1 MILLVPKSSHSP
13 LAGAAAPANVSR
25 SLPAT
30 PVREPKIWGKRKPWT
45 SRFFFL
51 LFFPVIFPW
60 GTRFALL
67 RGFPQKFSVILDWF
81 FCQKRGY
88 SISYPPNLADQT
100 SKKIVSFS
108 FLGTPVSVSEQGVP
122 FLFLWDKKL
131 YINGEDGFSFLFRV
145 GGSGWTKDDGESYLE
160 VEIL

>member
-13 LAGAAAPANVSR
+13 LAGAPAPANVSR

-30 PVREPKIWGKRKPWT
+30 PVREPKNFGKKLELPVFSFCCSSSLSFLGEPASRCYAGSRKN
-45 SRFFFL
+45 
-51 LFFPVIFPW
+51 
-60 GTRFALL
+60 
-67 RGFPQKFSVILDWF
+67 FSIILEWF

-88 SISYPPNLADQT
+88 SISYPPNLADRT

-122 FLFLWDKKL
+122 FFVFTGQAPIYKM
-131 YINGEDGFSFLFRV
+131 GRMVFPSFF
-145 GGSGWTKDDGESYLE
+145 G
-160 VEIL
+160 

>member
-30 PVREPKIWGKRKPWT
+30 PVREPKIWGKRKPGT

-60 GTRFALL
+60 GTRSALL

-122 FLFLWDKKL
+122 FFVFMGQETIYKWGGWFFLP
-131 YINGEDGFSFLFRV
+131 FSGRR
-145 GGSGWTKDDGESYLE
+145 
-160 VEIL
+160 

>member
-30 PVREPKIWGKRKPWT
+30 PVREPKILEKEKT
-45 SRFFFL
+45 LNFRFFFL

-60 GTRFALL
+60 GTRSALL
-67 RGFPQKFSVILDWF
+67 RGFPQKFFRYFRLVLLP
-81 FCQKRGY
+81 KKGY

-122 FLFLWDKKL
+122 FLFLRGKCL
-131 YINGEDGFSFLFRV
+131 YIKWGGWFFLSFSGRR
-145 GGSGWTKDDGESYLE
+145 
-160 VEIL
+160 

>member
-30 PVREPKIWGKRKPWT
+30 PVREPKNFGKKLELPVFSFCCSSSLSFLGEPAPRCYAGSRKN
-45 SRFFFL
+45 
-51 LFFPVIFPW
+51 
-60 GTRFALL
+60 
-67 RGFPQKFSVILDWF
+67 FSVILEWF

-100 SKKIVSFS
+100 SKKTYL
-108 FLGTPVSVSEQGVP
+108 FLFWEPLWASANKGFP
-122 FLFLWDKKL
+122 FLFLRDKRL
-131 YINGEDGFSFLFRV
+131 YIKWEGWFFLPFSGRR
-145 GGSGWTKDDGESYLE
+145 
-160 VEIL
+160 